1 MQSVILSSRIRYL
14 DAWGTRYVQY
24 TDKGLALLLKR
35 ARTLKILE
43 ICNQAG
49 IKFRAGV
56 FKNIFALSLEKIDM
70 RGLEISASAA
80 GLK

>member
-1 MQSVILSSRIRYL
+1 
-14 DAWGTRYVQY
+14 
-24 TDKGLALLLKR
+24 
-35 ARTLKILE
+35 LE

-80 GLK
+80 GLKSSSITAFANCFDR